1 MEILKGLPVANS
13 INEQLIEDIKNI
25 DGELPHLAIIRVG
38 ERPDDCSYERGAV
51 KKMDKVGVRCTTYTF
66 AADISNDE
74 FQKEF
79 DQINNNPDIDGI
91 LLLRPLPK
99 HIDEK
104 AVENRIDPR
113 KDLDGIS
120 PVNLAKVY
128 AGDETGYAPCTAEAV
143 IEMLDY
149 AGVDIKGKRVTV
161 VGRSLVIGKPVAML
175 LMKRNATVTVVHTKT
190 VDMAATCKHAEILV
204 AAAGSAKMIKPE
216 YVADGAV
223 VIDVGINVDE
233 EGKLCGDVDFEAIGN
248 IASIAT
254 PVPGGVGS
262 VTTSVLAKHLVK
274 AASSRPH
281 SMRIRTP
288 SSSEP
293 NGGSVSPGESCR
305 IEFWICAGR
314 SRALTWSL
322 VTTCAPRP
330 LATPSTSPQPLAA
343 FIAVWNASARLPAS
357 ASLTPLGKGSE
368 ICFSART
375 ASRGSAVRT
384 WRLSIR

>member
-233 EGKLCGDVDFEAIGN
+233 EGKHCAAVDLHRN
-248 IASIAT
+248 
-254 PVPGGVGS
+254 
-262 VTTSVLAKHLVK
+262 
-274 AASSRPH
+274 
-281 SMRIRTP
+281 P
-288 SSSEP
+288 SK
-293 NGGSVSPGESCR
+293 C
-305 IEFWICAGR
+305 
-314 SRALTWSL
+314 L
-322 VTTCAPRP
+322 
-330 LATPSTSPQPLAA
+330 
-343 FIAVWNASARLPAS
+343 
-357 ASLTPLGKGSE
+357 
-368 ICFSART
+368 
-375 ASRGSAVRT
+375 
-384 WRLSIR
+384 

>member
-128 AGDETGYAPCTAEAV
+128 AGDETGYAPC
-143 IEMLDY
+143 
-149 AGVDIKGKRVTV
+149 KGKRVTV

-204 AAAGSAKMIKPE
+204 AAAGSAKMIEPE

-274 AASSRPH
+274 AAH
-281 SMRIRTP
+281 MR
-288 SSSEP
+288 
-293 NGGSVSPGESCR
+293 
-305 IEFWICAGR
+305 
-314 SRALTWSL
+314 
-322 VTTCAPRP
+322 
-330 LATPSTSPQPLAA
+330 
-343 FIAVWNASARLPAS
+343 
-357 ASLTPLGKGSE
+357 
-368 ICFSART
+368 
-375 ASRGSAVRT
+375 
-384 WRLSIR
+384 

>member
-79 DQINNNPDIDGI
+79 DRINNNPDIDGI

-149 AGVDIKGKRVTV
+149 AGVDIKGRRVTV

-190 VDMAATCKHAEILV
+190 VDMAATCKHAEIVRGL
-204 AAAGSAKMIKPE
+204 E
-216 YVADGAV
+216 DDGAV
-223 VIDVGINVDE
+223 I
-233 EGKLCGDVDFEAIGN
+233 GKD
-248 IASIAT
+248 
-254 PVPGGVGS
+254 PG
-262 VTTSVLAKHLVK
+262 
-274 AASSRPH
+274 
-281 SMRIRTP
+281 
-288 SSSEP
+288 
-293 NGGSVSPGESCR
+293 
-305 IEFWICAGR
+305 
-314 SRALTWSL
+314 
-322 VTTCAPRP
+322 
-330 LATPSTSPQPLAA
+330 QQ
-343 FIAVWNASARLPAS
+343 IAVEEVEIKHEHADAQRRDDAVAQGFFGPIRLGRAGI
-357 ASLTPLGKGSE
+357 LRDEGGDGLRKG
-368 ICFSART
+368 
-375 ASRGSAVRT
+375 
-384 WRLSIR
+384 

>member
-175 LMKRNATVTVVHTKT
+175 LMKRNATVTVVLRLLLQLLPHPLLLRLLRLPLLLPRLLQALL
-190 VDMAATCKHAEILV
+190 VPLPSRLPCPATFWM
-204 AAAGSAKMIKPE
+204 SR
-216 YVADGAV
+216 
-223 VIDVGINVDE
+223 
-233 EGKLCGDVDFEAIGN
+233 
-248 IASIAT
+248 
-254 PVPGGVGS
+254 
-262 VTTSVLAKHLVK
+262 
-274 AASSRPH
+274 SRPVH
-281 SMRIRTP
+281 P
-288 SSSEP
+288 
-293 NGGSVSPGESCR
+293 
-305 IEFWICAGR
+305 
-314 SRALTWSL
+314 
-322 VTTCAPRP
+322 
-330 LATPSTSPQPLAA
+330 
-343 FIAVWNASARLPAS
+343 
-357 ASLTPLGKGSE
+357 
-368 ICFSART
+368 
-375 ASRGSAVRT
+375 
-384 WRLSIR
+384 